1 MEKNEF
7 DVLIVGAGLS
17 GIGAAYQLKKN
28 CPRRSFAILEARERI
43 GGTWDLF
50 RYPGV
55 RSDSDMYTLGYSFKP
70 WTGDKS
76 IADGES
82 IRNYI
87 VETAE
92 ENGILPKIRF
102 SRQVVSASFSSDE
115 ARWTVKVLNKES
127 GEEEIYRA
135 QFLHACAGYYDYD
148 EGYTP
153 EFPGREDYK
162 GTFIHPQFWDE
173 SIDYEGKRVV
183 IIGSGATA
191 VTLLPSLAERA
202 AHTVM
207 LQRSPTYLVTL
218 PERDPLMKKLR
229 RYMSADAAAT
239 IVRVK
244 NIAGSMALYNYTRRF
259 PEQAKRF
266 LIGQIRKR
274 VGDIVDVDTHFTP
287 RYNPWD
293 ERLCVVPDSDL
304 FRTLREGKA
313 SIVTDHIERFVE
325 DGIELKSGQKLE
337 ADVIISATG
346 LKLKFLGGI
355 EVDVDGERINPAETM
370 TYKGMMCSDVPNLS
384 FVVGYTNASWTLK
397 ADLANEYLCRLLNHM
412 DEHGFATFCPRRDD
426 PRLVEEPLLNLD
438 SGYVKRAAHLMPKQG
453 SFAPFKLHQNYAL
466 DFLNFRRSRLDDG
479 YMEFKRAPRADS
491 AEAPRPARAAEP
503 GA

>member
-17 GIGAAYQLKKN
+17 GVGAAYHLTKN
-28 CPRRSFAILEARERI
+28 CPERSFAILEARERM

-70 WTGDKS
+70 WTGEKS
-76 IADGES
+76 IADGHS
-82 IRNYI
+82 IREYI
-87 VETAE
+87 EETAR

-102 SRQVVSASFSSDE
+102 GRKVVSASFSSDE
-115 ARWTVKVLNKES
+115 ARWTLKVQSQET

-135 QFLHACAGYYDYD
+135 RFLHSCAGYYDYD

-173 SIDYEGKRVV
+173 SLDYDGKRVV

-191 VTLLPSLAERA
+191 VTLLPSLAKRA

-207 LQRSPTYLVTL
+207 LQRSPTYLVSL
-218 PERDPLMKKLR
+218 PERDPMLKTLKK
-229 RYMSADAAAT
+229 YMSADAAAS
-239 IVRVK
+239 IIRLK

-259 PEQAKRF
+259 PAAAKRF
-266 LIGQIRKR
+266 LIGQIKRR

-293 ERLCVVPDSDL
+293 ERLCVVPDADL

-325 DGIELKSGQKLE
+325 DGIVLKSGEKLE
-337 ADVIISATG
+337 ADIVISATG

-355 EVDVDGERINPAETM
+355 EVEVDGETINPADTM

-412 DEHGFATFCPRRDD
+412 DEHGYAIYCARRDD
-426 PRLVEEPLLNLD
+426 PRLKEEPLLDLD

-466 DFLNFRRSRLDDG
+466 DFVNFRRSRLDDG
-479 YMEFKRAPRADS
+479 YMEFQR
-491 AEAPRPARAAEP
+491 EASRREASEPSRVAAASD
-503 GA
+503 G

>member
-1 MEKNEF
+1 METTEF

-17 GIGAAYQLKKN
+17 GIGAAYHLTKN
-28 CPRRSFAILEARERI
+28 CPRRSFVILEARERI

-70 WTGDKS
+70 WTGEKS
-76 IADGES
+76 IADGHS
-82 IRNYI
+82 IREYI
-87 VETAE
+87 EETAR

-102 SRQVVSASFSSDE
+102 GRQVVSASFSTEE
-115 ARWTVKVLNKES
+115 ARWTIKVLNKET
-127 GEEEIYRA
+127 GEEETYRA
-135 QFLHACAGYYDYD
+135 QFLHSCAGYYDYD

-153 EFPGREDYK
+153 EYPGRENFK

-173 SIDYEGKRVV
+173 SLEYDGKRIV

-191 VTLLPSLAERA
+191 ITLLPSLAERA

-218 PERDPLMKKLR
+218 PERDPLRKTLTK
-229 RYMSADAAAT
+229 YMSEDAAAS
-239 IVRVK
+239 IIRLK

-259 PEQAKRF
+259 PEAAKRF

-274 VGDIVDVDTHFTP
+274 VGDVVDVDEHFTP

-304 FRTLREGKA
+304 FRSIREGKA
-313 SIVTDHIERFVE
+313 SVVTDEIERFVE
-325 DGIELKSGQKLE
+325 DGIELKSGNKLE
-337 ADVIISATG
+337 ADIIISATG

-355 EVDVDGERINPAETM
+355 QVEIDGETINPADTM

-397 ADLANEYLCRLLNHM
+397 ADLANEYLCRVLNHM
-412 DEHGFATFCPRRDD
+412 EEHGYAIYCPRRDD
-426 PRLVEEPLLNLD
+426 PRLKEEPLLDLQ

-466 DFLNFRRSRLDDG
+466 DFINFRRSRIDDG
-479 YMEFKRAPRADS
+479 YMEFKRAPSLKTKSDQQEAAAAGRS
-491 AEAPRPARAAEP
+491 A
-503 GA
+503 